1 MICKLCG
8 KEVQPMNNVCSECS
22 TSGREYY
29 QKDVYKFYEG
39 NWHTINCPIFSGGTD
54 CICDFEKNK
63 KDVEIV
69 FNNKALGMISEKELE
84 ELEKEASQPTVQDK
98 LAKLE
103 KEVEILEEK
112 LYQIKIKIV
121 TFK

>member
-1 MICKLCG
+1 MKPLKFTNG
-8 KEVQPMNNVCSECS
+8 EWHD
-22 TSGREYY
+22 
-29 QKDVYKFYEG
+29 KDCCQNTGCTCNYE
-39 NWHTINCPIFSGGTD
+39 
-54 CICDFEKNK
+54 ENK
-63 KDVEIV
+63 GLVEIV